1 MLNLNN
7 MSKSLPLLDTFL
19 KEAKET
25 LEGFMQSDQ
34 TPTDIKEAIAQVQND
49 LNDKKDLNL
58 KTLYELRDKYTRP

>member
-1 MLNLNN
+1 MLNLSNFN
-7 MSKSLPLLDTFL
+7 KSLPLLDSFL

-25 LEGFMQSDQ
+25 LEGFMKSDQ
-34 TPTDIKEAIAQVQND
+34 TPKDIKEAIAQVQND